1 VNSELRD
8 LKWALVASRHRSLLQ
23 AAETLNTRQSTLSRR
38 LHDLECELGVD
49 LFERT
54 TGGTK
59 LTPVGREFLDAA
71 RPIVD
76 EADRL
81 FLTFKT
87 RRNGGRKPLRIGI
100 CSSLSAGNLRETLA
114 ELRRQIADA
123 DILLV
128 DGAKEG
134 LLGELAAG
142 AIDVAILTSGGG
154 RWNDRVLPLWGERVV
169 VAVPEHHPLNNRP
182 AIKWREL
189 CDNRILLT
197 RSGVDSELE
206 QLLSVKAGGSDAL
219 RISYQDVGLDRL
231 LSLVGAGY
239 GVAPLLEGAVGFV
252 CPGVAHRELHGD
264 CGQMRLQFA
273 AYWKETNCS
282 PMLQR
287 FLDLLRARYPDL
299 SASATSG

>member
-1 VNSELRD
+1 M
-8 LKWALVASRHRSLLQ
+8 
-23 AAETLNTRQSTLSRR
+23 
-38 LHDLECELGVD
+38 HDLECELGVD

-59 LTPVGREFLDAA
+59 LTPIGREFLDLA

-114 ELRRQIADA
+114 ELCRQIADA

-128 DGAKEG
+128 DGAKVG
-134 LLGELAAG
+134 LLGEVAAG

-154 RWNDRVLPLWGERVV
+154 KWSDRVLPLWGERIV
-169 VAVPEHHPLNNRP
+169 VAVQEHHPLNRP
-182 AIKWREL
+182 AIQWREL

-206 QLLSVKAGGSDAL
+206 QLLSMKAGGSGSL
-219 RISYQDVGLDRL
+219 RISYQDVSLDRL

-239 GVAPLLEGAVGFV
+239 GVAPLLEGAAGFG
-252 CPGVAHRELHGD
+252 CPGVTHRELHGD

-273 AYWKETNCS
+273 AYWKETNSS

-299 SASATSG
+299 SVSATSG

>member
-8 LKWALVASRHRSLLQ
+8 LKWALVASRHRSLRQ

-59 LTPVGREFLDAA
+59 LTPVGREFLDLV
-71 RPIVD
+71 RPLVD

-81 FLTFKT
+81 FLTFKS
-87 RRNGGRKPLRIGI
+87 RRHGGSRPLRIGI
-100 CSSLSAGNLRETLA
+100 CSSLSSGNLRETLA

-169 VAVPEHHPLNNRP
+169 VAVPEHHPLHDRRE
-182 AIKWREL
+182 IKWREL

-206 QLLSVKAGGSDAL
+206 QLLSAKAGGSGSL
-219 RISYQDVGLDRL
+219 RISYQDVSLDRL

-239 GVAPLLEGAVGFV
+239 GVAPLLEGAAGFG
-252 CPGVAHRELHGD
+252 CPGVTHRELHDD

-273 AYWKETNCS
+273 AYWKETNSS
-282 PMLQR
+282 PMLQP
-287 FLDLLRARYPDL
+287 FLHLLRARYPDL

>member
-1 VNSELRD
+1 M
-8 LKWALVASRHRSLLQ
+8 KWALVASRHRSLRQ
-23 AAETLNTRQSTLSRR
+23 AAETLKTRQSTLSRR

-59 LTPVGREFLDAA
+59 LTPVGREFLDLA

-87 RRNGGRKPLRIGI
+87 RSNGGRRPLRIGI

-134 LLGELAAG
+134 LLGELGAG

-169 VAVPEHHPLNNRP
+169 VAVQENHPLNSRP
-182 AIKWREL
+182 AIQWREL

-206 QLLSVKAGGSDAL
+206 QLLSMKAGGSGSL
-219 RISYQDVGLDRL
+219 RISYQDVSLDRL

-239 GVAPLLEGAVGFV
+239 GVAPLLEGAAGFG
-252 CPGVAHRELHGD
+252 CPGVTHRELHGD

-273 AYWKETNCS
+273 AYWKETNSS
-282 PMLQR
+282 PMLQP

-299 SASATSG
+299 SVSATSG